1 MPDNDPS
8 AEPVTERNPLHAD
21 CANCFGLCCVALTL
35 IESAD
40 FAINKD
46 AGVPCPN
53 LLDDFRCG
61 IHSRLRPAGFPGC
74 TVYDCF
80 GAGQKVSQETFGGRD
95 WRRAP
100 DTAGQMFRVFP
111 VMRQLHELLRYL
123 TEALSLP
130 AARPLHA
137 EIRGALEATEC
148 HTHRTADDLEALDV
162 VAHRDEVAALLAR
175 TSDLVRATIPRR
187 SKRSHRGADLIGA
200 RLREADL
207 RGADLRGAR
216 LIAADLR
223 GADLRL
229 ADLIGADLR
238 DAELSGA
245 DLTGALFL
253 TQAQLNAAR
262 GDHATAL
269 PPTMTRPSHWTA
281 PGPRERTGP

>member
-1 MPDNDPS
+1 
-8 AEPVTERNPLHAD
+8 
-21 CANCFGLCCVALTL
+21 
-35 IESAD
+35 
-40 FAINKD
+40 
-46 AGVPCPN
+46 
-53 LLDDFRCG
+53 
-61 IHSRLRPAGFPGC
+61 
-74 TVYDCF
+74 
-80 GAGQKVSQETFGGRD
+80 
-95 WRRAP
+95 
-100 DTAGQMFRVFP
+100 MFRGFP
-111 VMRQLHELLRYL
+111 VMRGLHELLRYL

-137 EIRGALEATEC
+137 EIRGALEA
-148 HTHRTADDLEALDV
+148 A
-162 VAHRDEVAALLAR
+162 AHRDEVAALLAR
-175 TSDLVRATIPRR
+175 TSDLVRTTIPRR

-262 GDHATAL
+262 GDQATAL
-269 PPTMTRPSHWTA
+269 SSALPRPSHWTA
-281 PGPRERTGP
+281 PGPRERTSL